1 MKNRSQYNHIG
12 PIEQFAIGQPPVRRT
27 ALAYYVW
34 AYAARGA
41 AYSGL
46 SQYQNAINEYTK
58 AIQLDPDYADA
69 YVKRGLSYY
78 DLGQHQYAI
87 ADFDKACSLDS
98 QYCDKE

>member
-1 MKNRSQYNHIG
+1 M
-12 PIEQFAIGQPPVRRT
+12 
-27 ALAYYVW
+27 AYYS
-34 AYAARGA
+34 RGIS
-41 AYSGL
+41 YGEL
-46 SQYQNAINEYTK
+46 GQYQTAINDYTE

-98 QYCDKE
+98 KYC